1 MQVSFQVNGEAQSVD
16 VEPDTPLLWILRE
29 HLGLIGTKYG
39 CGVAMCGACMVHVDG
54 QRAFACQTP
63 ASVLEGRSVATV
75 EGLSDGEDDHPILR
89 AWIEEQVPQC
99 GYCQPG
105 MIMSALDLLQSNP
118 APTRE
123 EIVTHMNT
131 NLCRCGTYPRVVK
144 AIERAAEEMQA

>member
-63 ASVLEGRSVATV
+63 ASVLE
-75 EGLSDGEDDHPILR
+75 
-89 AWIEEQVPQC
+89 
-99 GYCQPG
+99 
-105 MIMSALDLLQSNP
+105 AL
-118 APTRE
+118 A
-123 EIVTHMNT
+123 
-131 NLCRCGTYPRVVK
+131 
-144 AIERAAEEMQA
+144 